1 MILKADRLLRDRRQ
15 FRQPAEQANKQ
26 IQVIFV
32 DARRHAAPRAQQRDI
47 HSIFM
52 PPRKCQKY

>member
-1 MILKADRLLRDRRQ
+1 MILKVDRLLRDQRQ
-15 FRQPAEQANKQ
+15 FRQLTEQANKQ

-32 DARRHAAPRAQQRDI
+32 DARRHVAPQAQQRDI